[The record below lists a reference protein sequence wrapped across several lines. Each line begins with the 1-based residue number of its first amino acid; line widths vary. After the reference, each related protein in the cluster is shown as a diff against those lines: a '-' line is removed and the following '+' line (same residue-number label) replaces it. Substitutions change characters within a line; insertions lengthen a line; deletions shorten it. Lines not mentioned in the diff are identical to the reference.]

1 MVRARKN
8 SSLLSKYSLKYQ
20 KNPRS
25 RVFAPLAETY
35 RKLGMLDEAVEILQ
49 KGIKIHPSYV
59 LGYIVLANC
68 HYDLQNYEMAYNTIR
83 SFVPGNLENLSLQ
96 KLFARTCMQLGYLDE
111 ALTTYKNLLLLNP
124 KDMFVAEQ
132 VKLLE
137 DDLLIKQD
145 EEHFKPEATNIDTS
159 FEEDDWIQ
167 VDFAKNQVSNNEK
180 KTNEEIEWE
189 VQNPIEKFKR
199 DVWEEKLEVAKRS
212 LDDEYFHEDFDN
224 EKDDDPEALS
234 SKDNKPII
242 THTLVDLYCS
252 QGHFDK
258 AAEILRD
265 ILMLHPG
272 DSASRDRLKEV
283 ESVLLESKSEESS
296 LVELAKDKRAL
307 IEQKYMNYLTKI
319 RAKKR
324 QFI

>member
-1 MVRARKN
+1 MVRQRKS

-20 KNPRS
+20 RNPRS

-35 RKLGMLDEAVEILQ
+35 RKLGMLDEAIEILQ

-68 HYDLQNYEMAYNTIR
+68 HYDLQNYEIAYNTIR
-83 SFVPGNLENLSLQ
+83 SFVQGNLENLSLQ
-96 KLFARTCMQLGYLDE
+96 KLFAKTCMQLGYLDE
-111 ALTTYKNLLLLNP
+111 ALNTYKNLLLINP

-137 DDLLIKQD
+137 DDLLVN
-145 EEHFKPEATNIDTS
+145 EEQESFEPQAENLETS

-167 VDFAKNQVSNNEK
+167 VDFART
-180 KTNEEIEWE
+180 KTQSTPEEIEWE
-189 VQNPIEKFKR
+189 VQSPIEKFKR

-212 LDDEYFHEDFDN
+212 LDDEFFHEEYDN
-224 EKDDDPEALS
+224 EKENPEELDS
-234 SKDNKPII
+234 QEDKPII

-265 ILMLHPG
+265 ILSLHP
-272 DSASRDRLKEV
+272 DDKASKERLKEV
-283 ESVLLESKSEESS
+283 ENVLKASQGDQVSSEKTSKEVLE
-296 LVELAKDKRAL
+296 KRF
-307 IEQKYMNYLTKI
+307 MSYLTKI
-319 RAKKR
+319 HAQKR
-324 QFI
+324 QYL